1 MTKELARGEFP
12 AAHMCV
18 CVCVSERESEVV
30 TETEIRQCVWY
41 PAI

>member
-1 MTKELARGEFP
+1 MTKGLARGEFP
-12 AAHMCV
+12 AAHM